1 MKLEEI
7 IGRVVFGHL
16 GAFDF
21 VDKLR
26 FLHEDKDRGVR
37 MHMTTGFMFDQRGL
51 GCCRCHD
58 FVDDVNKNK
67 KKPRLCV
74 DTTLNFFCLSHNDQ
88 HSNLKE

>member
-26 FLHEDKDRGVR
+26 LLHADKDRGVR
-37 MHMTTGFMFDQRGL
+37 MITGFMFDQSGL

-58 FVDDVNKNK
+58 FVYCHNLRVPCIDDANK
-67 KKPRLCV
+67 KQKKA
-74 DTTLNFFCLSHNDQ
+74 TTLC
-88 HSNLKE
+88 